1 MDNTEYTIKKDEIR
15 SLIAQREYAQAA
27 EIADTIDWRRVRSVM
42 MLCTISDLY
51 KINRRYEDAKNMLL
65 LAYEYRPG
73 GRSICYSLCEL
84 CIKMEEFVEA
94 VAYYKEF
101 VQAAPKD
108 PDRYV
113 LQYKLYE
120 AQDVSLEE
128 RIEVLK
134 ELKQKEYREKWAYE
148 LAYLYHRI
156 GQATLCV
163 EECDELILWF
173 GEGKYVY
180 KAMELKMLHQ
190 PLSPSQQE
198 KYDQRPDGI
207 RVQENV
213 PKAAKAVVYP
223 QAREQNQGYA
233 QSQVHEQSQGYG
245 QSQVHEQSRGY
256 GQSQVHEQNQGY
268 GQSQAHE
275 QNQGYAQSQAYEQ
288 NQGYGQSQAHDQSQ
302 SYGQAYEQSQSYAQ
316 SQAYE
321 QNQGYGQVQVHEQSQ
336 SYAQSQAY
344 ERSQG
349 YTQSR
354 AYEQSQGFV
363 QPQEY
368 GQSQGF
374 TQPQEY
380 EQSNGYEQ
388 SQGYEQPEYMQP
400 RASSRAYENSQD
412 YGHFQEEALPQSS
425 PEPEAAE
432 RFSRMQAAYRE
443 QDFDDTQNLVSAE
456 AEQGNSDKAAESDIQ
471 VPIMDMG
478 QYNTINLQAEI
489 AAGLQE
495 VLEKE
500 GSVHDDEITRS
511 IIAPM
516 LEPDTG
522 RMDVLDVE
530 ELDEDD
536 LGVDAGEVEET
547 EVFFG
552 ETGEINSV
560 RFQGI
565 KEIVPEIKSVPETVP
580 EMMPETVP
588 EMEAAVRA
596 SDVGGDTK
604 VFEIVRSK
612 NMAKPQADGR
622 TGAEAKT
629 AASGRPGAEAGSMAS
644 GRPGVEAGTMASGR
658 PGAEAGSMAS
668 GRPGA
673 EAGSMAGSRPGAEA
687 RTMADSR
694 PEAGSRVGASGQTA
708 VPNAVQPGNLPD
720 VRQVADETAEL
731 VMNQMRMENK
741 AEAQAMIAQPP
752 KELAN
757 VLSQESDGQ
766 ISLVM
771 PEREAVEKQ
780 ITGQMSIEDIL
791 AEWERIKQESVERR
805 KAELQQRVLQQTGNM
820 FTEFEAAVRD
830 GLLERLENEI
840 DQELSDA
847 AGKGEQEELEIISE
861 ARDPGD
867 PEDLGEIEEIQE
879 PDEAASAIAE
889 TQAAGEPEGEPI
901 ALVQKPEVSQPE
913 GEPVASVQEP
923 EVSQPGK
930 KPVASVQEIELE
942 ASQPEGEPV
951 ASAQEPE
958 ASQPEGKPMASVQE
972 PEVSQP
978 EGLPVAS
985 VQEPEASQPGKK
997 TVASM
1002 QVIEPEAEP
1011 VAGQIYEPAAE
1022 EAVADKAA
1030 KQETVINESA
1040 GQEAA
1045 ANESAINE
1053 AARQETAISET
1064 ATDEPAISITQP
1076 EEMSGGASQA
1086 YMEPEVQTWEPEAAT
1101 QPVSRPEAA
1110 AQEPEAAVQPMSQP
1124 EVQEWE
1130 PAATAQ
1136 APGSEAEF
1144 AAQPVY
1150 EPVAEE
1156 AATSQAS
1163 IYASAVQDSDIRE
1176 PVMQEQ
1182 AWEPEP
1188 EAVRPAAARRQAEPV
1203 MPEPEQAASG
1213 YGDYEPEEAG
1223 ETAEE
1228 AGEMA
1233 EAAAET
1239 TGQEAAY
1246 QPEEPERPPVRKLT
1260 REERELYAP
1269 YIQSRSAREQLVKA
1283 IDNISM
1289 AAYTGNIV
1297 ITGEEGMNT
1306 ITLAK
1311 NMIREVQMMDRNFS
1325 GKVAKISGQ
1334 GLNQRNV
1341 KETLEQLKNGAL
1353 IIEKASGI
1361 QANTA
1366 AELARFLRQ
1375 DNVGIIIV
1383 LEDTKK
1389 AIARLFAENPR
1400 LRGSFTSWMDVEALS
1415 NDTLASF
1422 GMKYARQK
1430 EFSIDDLGMLALHK
1444 RIEELQT
1451 IDHVVTVV
1459 EVKDIVDNAIRHASK
1474 KSLGHFMDILLAKRY
1489 DEEDMVIL
1497 TEKDFV

>member
-223 QAREQNQGYA
+223 QVREQNQGYGQSQIHEQSQGYA
-233 QSQVHEQSQGYG
+233 QSQIHEQSQGYG
-245 QSQVHEQSRGY
+245 QSQVHEQS
-256 GQSQVHEQNQGY
+256 QGY
-268 GQSQAHE
+268 GQSKAHEQSQGYAQSQVHE

-288 NQGYGQSQAHDQSQ
+288 NQGYGQSQA
-302 SYGQAYEQSQSYAQ
+302 YEQSQSYAQ
-316 SQAYE
+316 VHE
-321 QNQGYGQVQVHEQSQ
+321 QNQGYGQVHEQSQ

-400 RASSRAYENSQD
+400 HTSSRAYENSQD

-622 TGAEAKT
+622 TGAEAEPM
-629 AASGRPGAEAGSMAS
+629 ASGRLRAEAGSMAS
-644 GRPGVEAGTMASGR
+644 G
-658 PGAEAGSMAS
+658 
-668 GRPGA
+668 
-673 EAGSMAGSRPGAEA
+673 
-687 RTMADSR
+687 R
-694 PEAGSRVGASGQTA
+694 PEAGSRVGASGQTSF
-708 VPNAVQPGNLPD
+708 PNAVQPGNLPD

-861 ARDPGD
+861 ARDPGE
-867 PEDLGEIEEIQE
+867 PEDLGEIEELEEIQE

-901 ALVQKPEVSQPE
+901 ELVQKPEASQPKREPVASVQEPEALQPEKKLEASVQEPEASQPE

-923 EVSQPGK
+923 EALQPEGLPAASVQEPEASQPGK
-930 KPVASVQEIELE
+930 KPVASVQEIE
-942 ASQPEGEPV
+942 
-951 ASAQEPE
+951 
-958 ASQPEGKPMASVQE
+958 
-972 PEVSQP
+972 
-978 EGLPVAS
+978 
-985 VQEPEASQPGKK
+985 
-997 TVASM
+997 
-1002 QVIEPEAEP
+1002 PEAEP
-1011 VAGQIYEPAAE
+1011 VVGQMYEHAAE

-1030 KQETVINESA
+1030 KQETAINESA

-1053 AARQETAISET
+1053 AARQEAAISET
-1064 ATDEPAISITQP
+1064 VTDEPAISIMQP
-1076 EEMSGGASQA
+1076 EEMCGGASQA
-1086 YMEPEVQTWEPEAAT
+1086 YMEPEVQAWEPEAAT

-1110 AQEPEAAVQPMSQP
+1110 AQEPEAAAQPMSQP

-1156 AATSQAS
+1156 AATEESAASQAS
-1163 IYASAVQDSDIRE
+1163 IYASAVQDSAIRE

-1188 EAVRPAAARRQAEPV
+1188 EAARPAAARRQAEPV

-1228 AGEMA
+1228 AGEIA